1 MNDRPLDHNA
11 RLIKTTDAYSSYIA
25 QKIFLSYS
33 TRIFLQFCQI
43 AASIVV
49 ARVAGPTVLG
59 TVAFC
64 LAYVSMFQFITDLG
78 LGAAHIKL
86 VSEGQDLGKCIST
99 YSRLKFFTIGLYFLV
114 MLSFFF
120 CQKYV
125 FNVSF
130 ESAAHQYVI
139 MIFFL
144 MMVLQG
150 FLDIP
155 IRTFAA
161 KTEQAKQNVPEI
173 IRGVFLQLAR
183 IAAVLIGFRALGLAF
198 CNFASAVIVAPII
211 FVLFKHYPFGGYD
224 KKLVKR
230 YLNIALP
237 MVFLG
242 ASTILIGNLDKVAL
256 QFFYNSEQVGY
267 YTAGF
272 RIGALV
278 QLVGYSVGTL
288 LFPLFSR
295 AAANSDYASIL
306 EKIEKIEHI
315 TFILLM
321 PIVIFLA
328 LYSDSIVLFV
338 LGEQYINSIGVL
350 SIIIVAMFI
359 MVINLPYGNILA
371 GLGYF
376 GLCARIHCV
385 NLAVFGVALIIL
397 LHPRFL
403 GLGATGAALA
413 LLVSNA
419 FLGICFRIFAKQ
431 KLKSLRISKNIN
443 FILFGIANVM
453 VFWPFYGFF
462 KEYWGFHFRLIFPF
476 IYFVST
482 YLAFFAFKLMKKDDL
497 RMLLSMVDFGSMK
510 KYVKSE
516 LR

>member
-1 MNDRPLDHNA
+1 ML
-11 RLIKTTDAYSSYIA
+11 A
-25 QKIFLSYS
+25 QKVVLGYS
-33 TRIFLQFCQI
+33 TQLFIQFCQI

-49 ARVAGPTVLG
+49 ARVAGPSVLG
-59 TVAFC
+59 TVAFG
-64 LAYVSMFQFITDLG
+64 LAYVSMFQFVSDLG

-99 YSRLKFFTIGLYFLV
+99 YSRLKLFTTGFYFLV
-114 MLSFFF
+114 MLSFFL
-120 CQKYV
+120 CQKYI

-139 MIFFL
+139 MIFL
-144 MMVLQG
+144 ILIVLQS

-161 KTEQAKQNVPEI
+161 KTEQAKQNAPEI
-173 IRGVFLQLAR
+173 IRGIFLQLAR
-183 IAAVLIGFRALGLAF
+183 IATVLLGFRALSLAF
-198 CNFASAVIVAPII
+198 CNLASVVIVAPII
-211 FVLFKHYPFGGYD
+211 FVLFRHYPFGGYD
-224 KKLVKR
+224 KKMVKR

-237 MVFLG
+237 MAFLG
-242 ASTILIGNLDKVAL
+242 AATILMGNLDKVTL
-256 QFFYNSEQVGY
+256 QFFYNSEEVGY

-278 QLVGYSVGTL
+278 QLVGYSLGTL
-288 LFPLFSR
+288 LFPFFSR
-295 AAANSDYASIL
+295 AAASSDYDTIL
-306 EKIEKIEHI
+306 EKVDKIERL
-315 TFILLM
+315 TFIFLM
-321 PIVIFLA
+321 PMVIFLA

-350 SIIIVAMFI
+350 SIITVAMFI
-359 MVINLPYGNILA
+359 IIISLPYGNLLV

-376 GLCARIHCV
+376 GLSARIYCV
-385 NLAVFGVALIIL
+385 NFAAFGVVLIVL

-403 GLGATGAALA
+403 GLGATGAALSI
-413 LLVSNA
+413 LISKT

-431 KLKSLRISKNIN
+431 KLKSLRISKNIH
-443 FILFGIANVM
+443 FILFGIANAM

-462 KEYWGFHFRLIFPF
+462 KEYWGLPFRLIFPF
-476 IYFVST
+476 IYFAST
-482 YLAFFAFKLMKKDDL
+482 YLAFFAFKWMKKDDL

-516 LR
+516 LK

>member
-1 MNDRPLDHNA
+1 ML
-11 RLIKTTDAYSSYIA
+11 A
-25 QKIFLSYS
+25 QKIILVYS
-33 TRIFLQFCQI
+33 TKTFLQFCQI

-78 LGAAHIKL
+78 LGVAHIKL

-99 YSRLKFFTIGLYFLV
+99 YLRLKLFTIGLYFLV

-120 CQKYV
+120 CQKYI

-130 ESAAHQYVI
+130 ESTAHQYVI

-144 MMVLQG
+144 MIVLQG

-161 KTEQAKQNVPEI
+161 KTEQAKQNAPEI
-173 IRGVFLQLAR
+173 IRGIFLQISR
-183 IAAVLIGFRALGLAF
+183 IVTVLLGFRALSLAF
-198 CNFASAVIVAPII
+198 CNLASAVIVAPII
-211 FVLFKHYPFGGYD
+211 FVLFRYYPFDGYD
-224 KKLVKR
+224 KKLGKK
-230 YLNIALP
+230 YLSIALP
-237 MVFLG
+237 MVFLS

-295 AAANSDYASIL
+295 AAAKSDYDSIL
-306 EKIEKIEHI
+306 EKIDKIERLA
-315 TFILLM
+315 FIFLM
-321 PIVIFLA
+321 PMVIFLA
-328 LYSDSIVLFV
+328 LYSDSIVFFV

-350 SIIIVAMFI
+350 SIITVAMFI
-359 MVINLPYGNILA
+359 MVINIPYGNILV
-371 GLGYF
+371 GLGCF
-376 GLCARIHCV
+376 GLCAKIHCF
-385 NLAVFGVALIIL
+385 NLAVFAVALIVF

-403 GLGATGAALA
+403 CLGATGAASSI
-413 LLVSNA
+413 LVSNT

-443 FILFGIANVM
+443 FIFFGIANAM

-497 RMLLSMVDFGSMK
+497 RMLLSIVDFGLMK